1 MFLFF
6 VSLFYVKRIY
16 IKKGKE
22 NTKNMYLWNML
33 YNKKDYVKRII
44 CDYNLKTYIT
54 NPFFSLR
61 FKVYVMLTLIVG
73 SNVT

>member
-1 MFLFF
+1 
-6 VSLFYVKRIY
+6 
-16 IKKGKE
+16 
-22 NTKNMYLWNML
+22 MYLWNML